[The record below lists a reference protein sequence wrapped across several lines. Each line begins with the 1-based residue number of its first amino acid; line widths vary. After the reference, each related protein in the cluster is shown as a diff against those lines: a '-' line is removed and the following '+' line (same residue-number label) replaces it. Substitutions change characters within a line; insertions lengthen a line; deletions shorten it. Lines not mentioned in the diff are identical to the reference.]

1 MWVFW
6 IYFIP
11 NYSQLSLEFFYRYE
25 DALLYLVHC
34 HVLNG
39 NLVDK
44 NNEQWGLEKKLVNFY
59 RRQCLLVR
67 IVFIIKR
74 YLWVHHNIFD
84 FYVYKIIQPFKI
96 LALYTPLFGIKPPS
110 GIKEKKYTKW
120 PFLFNVMLPHWSY
133 QFVGILAVWAIN
145 SITHPRRR
153 GGVYCFTLI
162 CLCAFCLSVCNVS
175 ASHPYEQLFLQ
186 VLEYSTHTGMP
197 YHIVQS
203 LFIPI
208 ELQLPVKMNT
218 LFSF

>member
-67 IVFIIKR
+67 MVFIIKR

-120 PFLFNVMLPHWSY
+120 PFFINVMLPPLIISVCRHFSCLSDKFDHSS
-133 QFVGILAVWAIN
+133 QKE
-145 SITHPRRR
+145 

-208 ELQLPVKMNT
+208 ELQLPVKMTT

>member
-67 IVFIIKR
+67 MVFIIKR

-96 LALYTPLFGIKPPS
+96 LALYTPLFGIKPPL

-120 PFLFNVMLPHWSY
+120 PFFINVMLPHWSY

-153 GGVYCFTLI
+153 GGGYTVLPLSVCVPSV
-162 CLCAFCLSVCNVS
+162 CLSVMYPHRILMSNCSSRCLNI
-175 ASHPYEQLFLQ
+175 Q
-186 VLEYSTHTGMP
+186 HTQAC
-197 YHIVQS
+197 HI
-203 LFIPI
+203 I
-208 ELQLPVKMNT
+208 
-218 LFSF
+218 

>member
-1 MWVFW
+1 MIFTFIKLFNLSKFW
-6 IYFIP
+6 LFI
-11 NYSQLSLEFFYRYE
+11 LH
-25 DALLYLVHC
+25 YLVS
-34 HVLNG
+34 
-39 NLVDK
+39 NLL
-44 NNEQWGLEKKLVNFY
+44 QASKK
-59 RRQCLLVR
+59 
-67 IVFIIKR
+67 
-74 YLWVHHNIFD
+74 
-84 FYVYKIIQPFKI
+84 
-96 LALYTPLFGIKPPS
+96 
-110 GIKEKKYTKW
+110 KKYTKW
-120 PFLFNVMLPHWSY
+120 PFFINVMLPHWSY

>member
-1 MWVFW
+1 MIFTFIKLFNLSKFW
-6 IYFIP
+6 LFI
-11 NYSQLSLEFFYRYE
+11 LH
-25 DALLYLVHC
+25 YLVS
-34 HVLNG
+34 
-39 NLVDK
+39 
-44 NNEQWGLEKKLVNFY
+44 
-59 RRQCLLVR
+59 
-67 IVFIIKR
+67 
-74 YLWVHHNIFD
+74 
-84 FYVYKIIQPFKI
+84 
-96 LALYTPLFGIKPPS
+96 IKPPS

-153 GGVYCFTLI
+153 GVYCLTLI
-162 CLCAFCLSVCNVS
+162 CLCAFCQSVCNVS
-175 ASHPYEQLFLQ
+175 ASHPSEQLFLQ

-208 ELQLPVKMNT
+208 ELQLPVKMTT

>member
-1 MWVFW
+1 MIFTFIKLFNLSKFW
-6 IYFIP
+6 LFI
-11 NYSQLSLEFFYRYE
+11 LH
-25 DALLYLVHC
+25 YLVS
-34 HVLNG
+34 
-39 NLVDK
+39 NLL
-44 NNEQWGLEKKLVNFY
+44 QASKK
-59 RRQCLLVR
+59 
-67 IVFIIKR
+67 
-74 YLWVHHNIFD
+74 
-84 FYVYKIIQPFKI
+84 
-96 LALYTPLFGIKPPS
+96 
-110 GIKEKKYTKW
+110 KKYTKW
-120 PFLFNVMLPHWSY
+120 PFFINVMLPHWSY

-208 ELQLPVKMNT
+208 ELQLPVKMTT